1 MFLLFEAPRAGPSC
15 CPEIAGC
22 RKMFYVEER
31 LENDLRRTRM
41 TNAETPARQ
50 RRPKEETAR
59 LGDET
64 YRRDV
69 KAQVEADHDG
79 EYVAIDVD
87 SGDWAVAGSELAA
100 SDSLRAQCPDAIN
113 VWLLRVGYR
122 AVASIGGG
130 SLRRAE

>member
-1 MFLLFEAPRAGPSC
+1 
-15 CPEIAGC
+15 
-22 RKMFYVEER
+22 
-31 LENDLRRTRM
+31 M
-41 TNAETPARQ
+41 TNSETAARQ

-59 LGDET
+59 LGDEI
-64 YRRDV
+64 YRQDI
-69 KAQVEADHDG
+69 KAQVEAGHDG

-87 SGDWAVAGSELAA
+87 SGNWAIAESELAA
-100 SDSLRAQCPDAIN
+100 SDLLLAQCPDAID

>member
-1 MFLLFEAPRAGPSC
+1 M
-15 CPEIAGC
+15 
-22 RKMFYVEER
+22 
-31 LENDLRRTRM
+31 TRVGARI

-59 LGDET
+59 LGDDI

-69 KAQVEADHDG
+69 KARLEDRHDG

-87 SGDWAVAGSELAA
+87 SGIWAVAGSELAA
-100 SDSLRAQCPDAIN
+100 SDGLLARCPDAIN

>member
-1 MFLLFEAPRAGPSC
+1 MA
-15 CPEIAGC
+15 
-22 RKMFYVEER
+22 
-31 LENDLRRTRM
+31 
-41 TNAETPARQ
+41 NAETPARR

-59 LGDET
+59 LGDEI

-69 KAQVEADHDG
+69 KAQVEADRDG

-87 SGDWAVAGSELAA
+87 SGNWAAAESELAA
-100 SDSLRAQCPDAIN
+100 SDLLLAQCPDAID

-130 SLRRAE
+130 PLRRAER

>member
-1 MFLLFEAPRAGPSC
+1 
-15 CPEIAGC
+15 
-22 RKMFYVEER
+22 
-31 LENDLRRTRM
+31 M

-50 RRPKEETAR
+50 RRPKDETAR
-59 LGDET
+59 LGDEI

-69 KAQVEADHDG
+69 KTQVEADHDG
-79 EYVAIDVD
+79 EYIAIDVG
-87 SGDWAVAGSELAA
+87 SGSWAMAESELAA
-100 SDSLRAQCPDAIN
+100 SDSLRAQYPDAID

>member
-1 MFLLFEAPRAGPSC
+1 
-15 CPEIAGC
+15 
-22 RKMFYVEER
+22 
-31 LENDLRRTRM
+31 M

-59 LGDET
+59 LGDEI
-64 YRRDV
+64 YRRDI
-69 KAQVEADHDG
+69 KAQVEAGHDG
-79 EYVAIDVD
+79 EYVAINVD
-87 SGDWAVAGSELAA
+87 SGNWAIAESELAA
-100 SDSLRAQCPDAIN
+100 SDLLLAQCPDAID

>member
-1 MFLLFEAPRAGPSC
+1 
-15 CPEIAGC
+15 
-22 RKMFYVEER
+22 
-31 LENDLRRTRM
+31 M

-59 LGDET
+59 LGDEI
-64 YRRDV
+64 YRRDIQ
-69 KAQVEADHDG
+69 AQVEAGHDG
-79 EYVAIDVD
+79 EYVAIDVA
-87 SGDWAVAGSELAA
+87 SENWAIAESELAA
-100 SDSLRAQCPDAIN
+100 SDLLLAQCPDAID

>member
-1 MFLLFEAPRAGPSC
+1 
-15 CPEIAGC
+15 
-22 RKMFYVEER
+22 
-31 LENDLRRTRM
+31 M
-41 TNAETPARQ
+41 TNAETAARQ

-59 LGDET
+59 LGDEI
-64 YRRDV
+64 YRRDIRS
-69 KAQVEADHDG
+69 QVEADRDG

-87 SGDWAVAGSELAA
+87 SGNWAIAESELAA
-100 SDSLRAQCPDAIN
+100 SDLLLAQCPDAID

>member
-1 MFLLFEAPRAGPSC
+1 
-15 CPEIAGC
+15 
-22 RKMFYVEER
+22 
-31 LENDLRRTRM
+31 M
-41 TNAETPARQ
+41 TNAKTAARQ

-59 LGDET
+59 LGDEI
-64 YRRDV
+64 YRRDIR
-69 KAQVEADHDG
+69 AQVEADHDG

-87 SGDWAVAGSELAA
+87 SGNWAIAESELAA
-100 SDSLRAQCPDAIN
+100 SDLLLAQCPDAID

>member
-1 MFLLFEAPRAGPSC
+1 MA
-15 CPEIAGC
+15 
-22 RKMFYVEER
+22 
-31 LENDLRRTRM
+31 NT
-41 TNAETPARQ
+41 ETPARE

-59 LGDET
+59 LGDEI

-69 KAQVEADHDG
+69 KAQVEAVHDG

-87 SGDWAVAGSELAA
+87 SGHWAIAESELAA
-100 SDSLRAQCPDAIN
+100 SDSLLAKCRNATD

-130 SLRRAE
+130 SLRRTE